1 MIGYLRA
8 MAVAMTLNAVAA
20 LILLS
25 VGIPAGAAPQAAS
38 PMADVNVHKGT
49 RARTHVNLFGVTR
62 KMMVA
67 AARVARCEEGGNW
80 HFAGTTFDGG
90 IGWTPA
96 NWAHFRKHRWPH
108 FMHDASPHM
117 QANALFRFV
126 RYYGIALPDQ
136 HGWCSGY

>member
-1 MIGYLRA
+1 MTRHLRA
-8 MAVAMTLNAVAA
+8 IAVATTLNAVAA
-20 LILLS
+20 MTLIS
-25 VGIPAGAAPQAAS
+25 VGVPAGATSQALS

-49 RARTHVNLFGVTR
+49 KARTHVNLFGVTR

-80 HFAGTTFDGG
+80 HFAGASFDGG

-96 NWAHFRKHRWPH
+96 NWARFRKPHWPR
-108 FMHDASPHM
+108 FMHEAPPRM

-126 RYYGIALPDQ
+126 RYYGIPLPDQ
-136 HGWCSGY
+136 NGLCTGY